1 MQDSFAILSDAEKL
15 LSPEDFNPLLGKL
28 QSIRKKYKST
38 YFHAH
43 ENNVGGKVDWT
54 KLTQVTGSATYHK
67 LRKLKNVELLNKRKF
82 IEVENQISALASL
95 QCSSFKVDILDKNV
109 TCTKCGFPKGF
120 KNENP
125 DFQISRLD
133 EKVRSIYEDWENTL
147 LAELENYRGN
157 LQYLSP
163 DERTLIEVVIRSSHL
178 PESIEDSLVIAL
190 NNLFREL
197 EIVEVTP
204 TLFLESVFKESQ
216 VMDYR
221 TFDDRIKKIM
231 QKLVTGKD
239 LSKVRIK
246 LAQQE

>member
-1 MQDSFAILSDAEKL
+1 MQDSLVILSDAEKF
-15 LSPEDFNPLLGKL
+15 LSAEDFNPLLGKL
-28 QSIRKKYKST
+28 QGIQKKYKSA
-38 YFHAH
+38 YYHAH
-43 ENNVGGKVDWT
+43 ENNVGSKVDWT
-54 KLTQVTGSATYHK
+54 KLTQITGFPTYHK

-82 IEVENQISALASL
+82 IEVENQISALTSL

-109 TCTKCGFPKGF
+109 TCIKCGFPKGF

-125 DFQISRLD
+125 DYQISRLD
-133 EKVRSIYEDWENTL
+133 EKVQSIYEDWENTL

-163 DERTLIEVVIRSSHL
+163 DERTLIEAVIRSSQL
-178 PESIEDSLVIAL
+178 PESIDDSLVIAL

-197 EIVEVTP
+197 EIVEVNP
-204 TLFLESVFKESQ
+204 TFFLEAVFKESQ

-231 QKLVTGKD
+231 QKLVAGKD

>member
-1 MQDSFAILSDAEKL
+1 M
-15 LSPEDFNPLLGKL
+15 
-28 QSIRKKYKST
+28 
-38 YFHAH
+38 
-43 ENNVGGKVDWT
+43 
-54 KLTQVTGSATYHK
+54 
-67 LRKLKNVELLNKRKF
+67 ELLNKRKF

-109 TCTKCGFPKGF
+109 TCTRCGFPKGF

-133 EKVRSIYEDWENTL
+133 EKVRSIFEDWENTL
-147 LAELENYRGN
+147 LAELENYHGN

-163 DERTLIEVVIRSSHL
+163 EERIMIEAVIRSSQL
-178 PESIEDSLVIAL
+178 PESIEDSLIIAL

-197 EIVEVTP
+197 EIVEIAP
-204 TLFLESVFKESQ
+204 TLFLEAVFKESH

-231 QKLVTGKD
+231 QKVVAGKD